1 MTNDTAPIPNPPAE
15 RSALAAYFFSRG
27 WTTRLAVMRIICVG
41 LALLYFR
48 FPMWEHLNLLANPGF
63 EKPQW
68 LISAI
73 AGVVGEDHFR
83 QAGTLWTL
91 HVVTSV
97 AGTAAVLGVFSR
109 TSVGVFA
116 VGMTIEAAHVYSY
129 HELHHV
135 ETTFVMFLM
144 MLACSPCGDC
154 LSFDAWW
161 QRRKRGRPWWAGSQ
175 SRLAMWPIV
184 AVHVLLALVY
194 ADAAWSK
201 LLVGGPHWFNGYTM
215 QQHLLFDGVRK
226 DIPLGLWAAQ
236 FRELGVAMAVGAV
249 VFEGLFFLVLIPRLR
264 RWVPLILLMGV
275 TMHLGIHFLHR
286 ASFFT
291 WLVLYLTWVPWER
304 FVGRPGASS
313 AVATKSAQYVGG

>member
-1 MTNDTAPIPNPPAE
+1 MTSDAAATLNAPAK
-15 RSALAAYFFSRG
+15 RSAIAAYFFPLG

-73 AGVVGEDHFR
+73 AGVVGEEHFR
-83 QAGTLWTL
+83 QAGTLRTL
-91 HVVTSV
+91 YAVTTV
-97 AGTAAVLGVFSR
+97 AGIAAVLGVFSR
-109 TSVGVFA
+109 ASVSVFA
-116 VGMTIEAAHVYSY
+116 WGMTIEAAHVYSY

-154 LSFDAWW
+154 LSVDAWW
-161 QRRKRGRPWWAGSQ
+161 RRRKGGRAWWAGSQ
-175 SRLAMWPIV
+175 STLAMWPIV

-236 FRELGVAMAVGAV
+236 FRELGIVMAIGAV
-249 VFEGLFFLVLIPRLR
+249 TFEGLFFLVLIPRLR
-264 RWVPLILLMGV
+264 RLVPLILLMGLA
-275 TMHLGIHFLHR
+275 MHLGIHFLHR

-304 FVGRPGASS
+304 IVGRPRATS
-313 AVATKSAQYVGG
+313 AVTQDLTHHVGG